1 MDRYLH
7 HPQFQFRTTSD
18 VVNTEKLDS
27 IRSLERKGNDERV
40 GEQEHMAA
48 AKQNFNTDE
57 DMMEEAYR
65 VIVS

>member
-40 GEQEHMAA
+40 GEEEHMAA
-48 AKQNFNTDE
+48 KHSFSTDE
-57 DMMEEAYR
+57 DVMEEAYR